1 MCGYDSIRDSR
12 GHESLSHSIQAFEM
26 PKLRLSLRR
35 LQILE
40 GTRVAQREQETAP
53 NELSKRLDARSR
65 QVSIFRHFVRRFL
78 PLQRIGS
85 NILSKITTLC
95 RGELRRGIGERFDT
109 RFDI

>member
-1 MCGYDSIRDSR
+1 MCGYDSIRDGR

-26 PKLRLSLRR
+26 PKLRLSLRG

-40 GTRVAQREQETAP
+40 GARVAQREQATAP

-65 QVSIFRHFVRRFL
+65 QVSVFRHFQ
-78 PLQRIGS
+78 PLQHIGS
-85 NILSKITTLC
+85 NLLSKITTLC
-95 RGELRRGIGERFDT
+95 RGELRRWIGERFDT